1 MTTKPRPLNIH
12 QHTRAAIRSS
22 TENGT
27 IPSRDQPGEVATFL
41 HFLPVL
47 SCEDGKMVR
56 LDAQELLDVAYSGIG
71 SAMLARRWQSPR
83 LVNLDRDILAS
94 LLDDEALC
102 AALSEIEA
110 FRNLRD
116 HARRIVNSDDALGKL
131 RRERKK
137 ADQETRKE
145 QNEAKK
151 KREDIRKKL
160 LQFLCKVP
168 LFMYLTDFREES
180 LADVIR
186 RVETP
191 LFVKVTG
198 LQLEHFDQ
206 LCEIGVFNER
216 ALNGSIYAF
225 RKQERVHLFEAE
237 S

>member
-1 MTTKPRPLNIH
+1 MKKQTAWIFDFAP
-12 QHTRAAIRSS
+12 QRALDLIATYCSNAADSDRM
-22 TENGT
+22 
-27 IPSRDQPGEVATFL
+27 QPQEVEDFL
-41 HFLPVL
+41 SFLPVL
-47 SCEDGKMVR
+47 CYEDGKLVR
-56 LDAQELLDVAYSGIG
+56 LDANELLDVAYSGIG
-71 SAMLARRWQSPR
+71 SAMLARRWQSKT
-83 LVNLDRDILAS
+83 LVNLDRDTLGK

-102 AALSEIEA
+102 EALSQIEA
-110 FRNLRD
+110 FRNLRN
-116 HARRIVNSDDALGKL
+116 HARRVVNSDDAIHKL

-137 ADQETRKE
+137 PDR
-145 QNEAKK
+145 EAKQEQKEARK

-180 LADVIR
+180 LVDVIR

-198 LQLEHFDQ
+198 LQLAHFDQ
-206 LCEIGVFNER
+206 LCDIGVFNER

-225 RKQERVHLFEAE
+225 RKQEKVHLLD